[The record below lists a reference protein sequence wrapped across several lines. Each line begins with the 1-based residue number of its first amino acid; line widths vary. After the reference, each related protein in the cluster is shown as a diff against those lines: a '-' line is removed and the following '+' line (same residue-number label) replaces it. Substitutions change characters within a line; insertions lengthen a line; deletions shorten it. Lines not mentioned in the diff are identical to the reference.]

1 MESSEHKICSN
12 SMLFAQYYHCYL
24 ISFFLLFVCFIVLF
38 GGGGG
43 RDVMDGKRLSERMMV
58 AARISTTIY

>member
-24 ISFFLLFVCFIVLF
+24 ISFFCLFVLLFYL
-38 GGGGG
+38 GGG
-43 RDVMDGKRLSERMMV
+43 REGCDGWEE
-58 AARISTTIY
+58 IE